1 MLPNNNAPSGAL
13 PKRENKM
20 YIAKHDIEII
30 NLEDLAV
37 IVSGLVKEGVTFE
50 VYTKDIS
57 ELEKHSD
64 IKSAVKYVVTLTGG
78 Y

>member
-1 MLPNNNAPSGAL
+1 
-13 PKRENKM
+13 M

-64 IKSAVKYVVTLTGG
+64 IKSAVQYVVTLTGG

>member
-1 MLPNNNAPSGAL
+1 
-13 PKRENKM
+13 M
-20 YIAKHDIEII
+20 YIAKHNIEII

-50 VYTKDIS
+50 VETKDIS

-64 IKSAVKYVVTLTGG
+64 IQSAVKYVVTLTGG